1 MSSSHNMF
9 HMPLVNKMF
18 EVAMRDVSAD
28 YYGIVNSDIL
38 LSDRIFLVLD
48 QIDAMVEE
56 GTVSPIVDPAL
67 LHHLESTGR
76 RGSRRCI
83 GGFADS
89 CCRSFRL
96 YANRLPRIDQKA
108 G

>member
-1 MSSSHNMF
+1 
-9 HMPLVNKMF
+9 MPLVNKMF

-48 QIDAMVEE
+48 QVDAMVEE

-67 LHHLESTGR
+67 SHHLESTSRCGAR
-76 RGSRRCI
+76 RRI

-89 CCRSFRL
+89 CGRAFRI
-96 YANRLPRIDQKA
+96 YANRLPWIDQKD
-108 G
+108 GR